1 MRSCACLGSKGLSGM
16 EIWRGK
22 CAGPMR
28 TEVRAPAVG
37 SCGRLAHGC
46 PGFPE
51 SGSTSVVPVL
61 TAGPPPS
68 GVHACSC
75 PAGTWSFLLEH
86 IRAAGQGTLLISGA
100 RGRGEQ
106 AAEEGEGKK
115 PPIRELGARLVG
127 ACEGVW
133 LCRPSAH
140 GHERQH
146 RGAGPWGGP
155 GPEEGAGL
163 AQGQIQGTDVQSA
176 EPCLLPHWHLSRRH
190 ERTI

>member
-1 MRSCACLGSKGLSGM
+1 MGWKSGGGSVLDPCARKSEPRRWGTGWGAT
-16 EIWRGK
+16 W
-22 CAGPMR
+22 P
-28 TEVRAPAVG
+28 
-37 SCGRLAHGC
+37 LAHGC

-51 SGSTSVVPVL
+51 AGSTSAVPVL

-68 GVHACSC
+68 GVHTCSR

-86 IRAAGQGTLLISGA
+86 IRAAGQGMLLISGA

-106 AAEEGEGKK
+106 AAGEREGKK
-115 PPIRELGARLVG
+115 PPNWELSARLVG
-127 ACEGVW
+127 ACEGAW

-146 RGAGPWGGP
+146 RGAGSWGGL
-155 GPEEGAGL
+155 GPEEGAGP

-176 EPCLLPHWHLSRRH
+176 EPGLLPDWHLSRRH
-190 ERTI
+190 GRTI